1 MIHFLF
7 ISSASLLLLLL
18 YYQFFLE
25 HEKMNRFK
33 RWLLWGFVLFSLAL
47 PFFNFTI
54 AAAFAPL
61 EMPVVLLEQFVVP
74 SSVPTNNIDL
84 VGMLWVVYLVIAAFL
99 FVRFMHNLLQI
110 QKCIRS
116 SENHLDG
123 KNRIVL
129 LDEPCEPHTFLKN
142 IFVNK
147 TAFYNNQIPSEILA
161 HERVHAQ
168 QLHSVD
174 VIVIELLKIVFW
186 FNPLFYAYKNAMQ
199 RNHEFLADENVLKNT
214 ADVAGYQTQL
224 LAYSKLQ
231 NSFQLTSNINYSLN
245 KKRFIMMTQTTSNAT
260 MMFKKCQLML
270 IAGLLFLTASTKTFS
285 QTTDKNV
292 SSKTE
297 IEVIKTESL
306 KSKPDFR
313 GGMAAFYQYFMTNFN
328 MPSDSKLDG
337 KIIVSFVVKSDGS
350 LSDIVVKQNSL
361 PKVNGELIRV
371 LQNSPKWIPGR
382 DRDNVPV
389 NVQYLL
395 PISIVSS
402 K

>member
-129 LDEPCEPHTFLKN
+129 LDE
-142 IFVNK
+142 IGR
-147 TAFYNNQIPSEILA
+147 A
-161 HERVHAQ
+161 HV
-168 QLHSVD
+168 
-174 VIVIELLKIVFW
+174 
-186 FNPLFYAYKNAMQ
+186 
-199 RNHEFLADENVLKNT
+199 
-214 ADVAGYQTQL
+214 
-224 LAYSKLQ
+224 
-231 NSFQLTSNINYSLN
+231 
-245 KKRFIMMTQTTSNAT
+245 
-260 MMFKKCQLML
+260 
-270 IAGLLFLTASTKTFS
+270 
-285 QTTDKNV
+285 
-292 SSKTE
+292 
-297 IEVIKTESL
+297 
-306 KSKPDFR
+306 
-313 GGMAAFYQYFMTNFN
+313 
-328 MPSDSKLDG
+328 
-337 KIIVSFVVKSDGS
+337 
-350 LSDIVVKQNSL
+350 
-361 PKVNGELIRV
+361 
-371 LQNSPKWIPGR
+371 
-382 DRDNVPV
+382 
-389 NVQYLL
+389 
-395 PISIVSS
+395 
-402 K
+402 